1 MATIKQRIQE
11 VISRHYAM
19 YYSGVEIDD
28 VAHFGRMLH
37 SEAVTGLAE
46 LLAEGK
52 IEEHDRAGTSR
63 YYPLADEREKHFT
76 METPEEA
83 ACIEW

>member
-1 MATIKQRIQE
+1 MTIKQRIQE
-11 VISRHYAM
+11 VIQKHYAI

-37 SEAVTGLAE
+37 SEAAIGLAE

-52 IEEHDRAGTSR
+52 IEQHDRAGTPR
-63 YYPLADEREKHFT
+63 YYPLADERAKHLR
-76 METPEEA
+76 METPEESA
-83 ACIEW
+83 GMNF

>member
-11 VISRHYAM
+11 VVSKHYAM

-28 VAHFGRMLH
+28 VAHLGKMLH
-37 SEAVTGLAE
+37 SEAATGLAE

-52 IEEHDRAGTSR
+52 IEQHDRHGTPR
-63 YYPLADEREKHFT
+63 YYPLADEREKSFT
-76 METPEEA
+76 MQTPEEMRTNG
-83 ACIEW
+83 